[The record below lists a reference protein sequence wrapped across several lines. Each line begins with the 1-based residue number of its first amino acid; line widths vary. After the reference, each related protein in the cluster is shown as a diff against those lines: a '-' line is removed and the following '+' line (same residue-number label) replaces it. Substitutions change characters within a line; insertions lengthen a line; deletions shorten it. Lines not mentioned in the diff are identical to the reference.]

1 MNHKSRG
8 YLKSVGTRFDTV
20 VSSDNDQ
27 SIGYVISVATKRKSA
42 VFSFACMKLLGT
54 PDLLL
59 QYFTLIK
66 TAIPTMKLYTKI
78 EGNL

>member
-20 VSSDNDQ
+20 VSSDNDH
-27 SIGYVISVATKRKSA
+27 SIGYSICVASKCKPA

-66 TAIPTMKLYTKI
+66 TAIHNEIVYVD
-78 EGNL
+78 

>member
-20 VSSDNDQ
+20 VSSDNDH
-27 SIGYVISVATKRKSA
+27 SIGYSICVASKCKPA
-42 VFSFACMKLLGT
+42 VFSFACMKLSGT

-66 TAIPTMKLYTKI
+66 TVITTMRLYAKI

>member
-20 VSSDNDQ
+20 VSSDNDH
-27 SIGYVISVATKRKSA
+27 SIGCVICVALKCESA
-42 VFSFACMKLLGT
+42 SFSFACMKLLGT

-59 QYFTLIK
+59 LYFTLIK
-66 TAIPTMKLYTKI
+66 TVITTMKMYAKI

>member
-8 YLKSVGTRFDTV
+8 YLKNVGTRFDTV
-20 VSSDNDQ
+20 VSSDNDH
-27 SIGYVISVATKRKSA
+27 SIGYIICVASKCTAA
-42 VFSFACMKLLGT
+42 VLSFVCMKLLGT
-54 PDLLL
+54 PDLLQ

-66 TAIPTMKLYTKI
+66 TLITTMKSYAKM